1 MVAGSG
7 AVAVAVVSVLALKD
21 GLGGVSELEAITSS
35 LLEVRLSKIMRRRRC
50 ATEPGE
56 EGKPAQLSGHLKQPN
71 KQY

>member
-35 LLEVRLSKIMRRRRC
+35 LLEVRLSKCVAPGAQPSPGRR
-50 ATEPGE
+50 
-56 EGKPAQLSGHLKQPN
+56 PN
-71 KQY
+71 QRSSPHI

>member
-35 LLEVRLSKIMRRRRC
+35 LK
-50 ATEPGE
+50 
-56 EGKPAQLSGHLKQPN
+56 SG
-71 KQY
+71 